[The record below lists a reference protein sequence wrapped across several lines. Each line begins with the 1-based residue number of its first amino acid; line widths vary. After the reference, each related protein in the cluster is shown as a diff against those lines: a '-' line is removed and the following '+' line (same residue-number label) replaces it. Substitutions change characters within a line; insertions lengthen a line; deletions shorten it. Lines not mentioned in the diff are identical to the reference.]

1 MHRRIVLVTAI
12 AVTIFL
18 AAGVAGADKQWK
30 DQSEGIGDIKI
41 HYLEGGTGDRHLV
54 FIPGIAMNAEVWKE
68 QFPYFTARGFH
79 VIAMDPRSQ
88 GLSSKTEE
96 GNSCHQWAADLHA
109 FLKKLK
115 LEHSTLIAWS
125 AAVPA
130 VLDYISSAETLHP
143 DQIVLVDGAPAGL
156 ADNDFPGSITL
167 QQAREYVLDLQ
178 EDRAKATD
186 KYIRAMFKSPPPAYL
201 IKELTEGSLKTPMG
215 AAIAL
220 LFDVLTGDRRPA
232 LSVIN
237 VPTLV
242 MVPEERRL
250 LGEWM
255 QSKISGSQLEVIPE
269 AGHAMFLEK
278 PQSFNQALE
287 NFLAK
292 Q

>member
-1 MHRRIVLVTAI
+1 MHRRSRSAAAIVVTLFL
-12 AVTIFL
+12 TIM
-18 AAGVAGADKQWK
+18 AAGADKPWK
-30 DQSEGIGDIKI
+30 DESVGIGDIKI

-54 FIPGIAMNAEVWKE
+54 FIPGMAMNAEVWKE
-68 QFPYFTARGFH
+68 QFPYFAARGFH

-88 GLSSKTEE
+88 GLSSKTEG

-130 VLDYISSAETLHP
+130 ILEYLSSAETLHP

-156 ADNDFPGSITL
+156 ADGDFPGSLTL
-167 QQAREYVLDLQ
+167 QQAREYVLDMQ
-178 EDRAKATD
+178 EDRDKATE
-186 KYIRAMFKSPPPAYL
+186 KTVRAMFKSPPPTSL
-201 IKELTEGSLKTPMG
+201 IIELVKGSLKTPPG
-215 AAIAL
+215 AATAL
-220 LFDVLTGDRRPA
+220 LFDMLTGDRRPA

-242 MVPEERRL
+242 VVPEDRRL

-255 QSKISGSQLEVIPE
+255 QSKISGSQLEVIAD

-278 PQSFNQALE
+278 PQAFNQALE